1 MKTTVLIVSDSHGY
15 YSNIIDA
22 IDKEHPQFLLHLGDG
37 EKDLDTISILY
48 PNLFIYNVRGNC
60 DGWSSTP
67 AEAVHTIGGK
77 RIYIVHGNLHRVQRR
92 SLSPELLADAKLAQA
107 DIVCYGHTHH
117 AIYLGED
124 GIEVIN
130 PGTIKND
137 PSASYAVLTIE
148 NGNTNIELIKL
159 SET

>member
-1 MKTTVLIVSDSHGY
+1 MKNTILIVSDSHGY

-22 IDKEHPQFLLHLGDG
+22 IDKEKPQFLLHCGDG
-37 EKDLDTISILY
+37 EKDLETISILY

-67 AEAVHTIGGK
+67 VEAVHTIGGK
-77 RIYIVHGNLHRVQRR
+77 RIYMVHGNLHRVRR
-92 SLSPELLADAKLAQA
+92 NELSPELLAEARKAQA
-107 DIVCYGHTHH
+107 DIVCYGHTHNQ
-117 AIYLGED
+117 IYLGES

-137 PSASYAVLTIE
+137 PLAGYAVLTIE
-148 NGNTNIELIKL
+148 NGKTNVELKKID
-159 SET
+159 